1 MQERSKNHV
10 ESFKDKRLLKA
21 EDIASILN
29 ISLGFAY
36 LLMKRGDV
44 PTIRLGRAVRVRP
57 SDLEDFMQNR
67 LISQEDNL
75 NNREVFNRTEVN
87 YD

>member
-29 ISLGFAY
+29 VSLGFAY
-36 LLMKRGDV
+36 QLMKRGDL
-44 PTIRLGRAVRVRP
+44 PTVKIGHAVRVRP
-57 SDLEDFMQNR
+57 SDLEEFVQSH
-67 LISQEDNL
+67 IHSIEDKQKNL
-75 NNREVFNRTEVN
+75 YQSSKES
-87 YD
+87 YDE